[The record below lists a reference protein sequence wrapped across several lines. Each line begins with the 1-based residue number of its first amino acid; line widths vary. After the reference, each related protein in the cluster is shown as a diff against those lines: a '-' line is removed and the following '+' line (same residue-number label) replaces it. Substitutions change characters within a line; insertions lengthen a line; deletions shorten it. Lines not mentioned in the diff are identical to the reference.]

1 MQNKIP
7 KVINYCWF
15 GGSPLPD
22 DVKKCINSW
31 KKYCPDYEIRQW
43 NETNFDLNICSYVR
57 EASKMKKWA
66 FVSDYAR
73 FWILYKYGGLYMDT
87 DVELIKPIDTIV
99 NDGPFFGRESANY
112 DSFKNKIEKQLAVQ
126 ISTLFS
132 RKIVQETTKQKYYPL
147 NPGLGMAAVPHM
159 QFYKYMLRLYN
170 SQHFL
175 LDDNTISPITVVDY
189 ATALAKS
196 YGFNEV
202 KTDEIQNLNIDSP
215 KIKIYPVD
223 YFCPMNYETGKV
235 TITSNTVS
243 IHHYSASWLT
253 PAQKKEK
260 EIKVF
265 AKKHNL
271 NYRTE
276 RFLTFPVRVIGKV
289 KSLGIKNFRKLVV
302 KKLKK

>member
-132 RKIVQETTKQKYYPL
+132 RKI
-147 NPGLGMAAVPHM
+147 
-159 QFYKYMLRLYN
+159 
-170 SQHFL
+170 
-175 LDDNTISPITVVDY
+175 TVVDY

-289 KSLGIKNFRKLVV
+289 KSLGIKNFGKLVV